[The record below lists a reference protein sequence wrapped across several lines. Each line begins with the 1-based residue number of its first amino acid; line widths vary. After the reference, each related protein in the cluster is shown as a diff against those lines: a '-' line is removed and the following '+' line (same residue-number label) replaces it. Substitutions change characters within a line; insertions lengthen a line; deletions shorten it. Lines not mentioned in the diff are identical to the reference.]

1 MNHPGVAGKKFSFRR
16 GGFLL
21 KGGIVLTWLVL
32 MGVLVER
39 TLWQPQALKITPLL
53 AKEGMKSGEAWWGIY
68 FKDEKIGYAV
78 TAQERQGEII
88 SVREKGFLKMSV
100 LGVPQN
106 IEQTLE
112 YQTNQNLI
120 LESFAFSVKS
130 GLLKFQLGGRL
141 EEGTSGVGKKL
152 RIKIHSGGKEREQ
165 EISLPE
171 APYILS
177 QTKLYFLAQGLEK
190 GKRYRIP
197 AFDPATLSNAEV
209 IAEVEGIERLHVG
222 GEERELYRVRED
234 FRGIMVRAWMDPE
247 GEIWKE
253 ESPTGLV
260 LLRESKNVAMY
271 KNWTPGK
278 TADLIALTAIP
289 VNREIEN
296 PRATRYLRAKLL
308 FTSLDGLPARG
319 DRQWRIGNEIIVR
332 REEFPMRSSA
342 PKPLPEALR
351 KEALRS
357 TPFIQSDDP
366 EIRAQAESIVRGT
379 VDASE
384 RVRRVASWVYGE
396 VEKRPVVSIPN
407 AIEVLHQKM
416 GDCNEHAVL
425 FTALVRALGI
435 PAQMQAGILYQEGRF
450 FYHAWAK
457 VYLGAWVSVD
467 PVLNQMP
474 ADATHICLVEGD
486 LDRQLDILRMM
497 GRLKVEVLE
506 VR

>member
-78 TAQERQGEII
+78 TAQERQGEKI

-106 IEQTLE
+106 IEQTLD

-130 GLLKFQLGGRL
+130 GLLKFQLVGRL
-141 EEGTSGVGKKL
+141 EEGASGVGKKL
-152 RIKIHSGGKEREQ
+152 RIKIYSGGKEREQ

-171 APYILS
+171 APYILG
-177 QTKLYFLAQGLEK
+177 QTKLYLLAEGLEK

-396 VEKRPVVSIPN
+396 VEKRPVVSIPS